1 MILKNKTYSS
11 YYIDL
16 IKKDN
21 DLNKAVYNFRDKIEN
36 QYEYLLENSQID
48 LSEDLSKRDLSEE
61 IFGPD
66 TTKVIVG
73 EFDLSKH
80 ISGHG
85 PTGEIIINEPTSNVP
100 EKVFEEFI
108 NLVDPKSNI
117 IFEES
122 ILSFAEKYG
131 LLFFDPNEKLINEKY
146 HTEEL
151 SIWKQEI
158 SLMHSL
164 TKLYYYYTLS
174 RYDLTRNAGIK
185 GMESLFLKKNNKQ
198 YYFDDSYKSM
208 INEIKDINFTIDGTA
223 EFEKKNKNKNIIS
236 YEQLIVKLFLSVL
249 KPRLKASSHR
259 DIKEIQISKKYS
271 SRDYVWFGFE
281 KYYNSL
287 YNYIWSNFANFVQD
301 KGTFKICSKCNKY
314 FVSKVI
320 QRGRFC
326 SDTCRASRGRELE
339 IWASIQKIFRNKGY
353 ETFLSNEK
361 QFSRLVVSHK
371 ADTALYD
378 VKSKSMVALL
388 EFKYSDINNQ
398 SPKFKFFSN
407 NLQKGLKLYE
417 KYFGVN
423 NAFVINKNKQ
433 IFFWDLKKKIFGEEI
448 KSIPNASE
456 LNQSTLKID
465 AKIEKNF
472 YLELEQE
479 KLNAEK
485 ERLQINEVE

>member
-164 TKLYYYYTLS
+164 TKLYYFYT
-174 RYDLTRNAGIK
+174 YAI
-185 GMESLFLKKNNKQ
+185 
-198 YYFDDSYKSM
+198 
-208 INEIKDINFTIDGTA
+208 DIN
-223 EFEKKNKNKNIIS
+223 II
-236 YEQLIVKLFLSVL
+236 
-249 KPRLKASSHR
+249 
-259 DIKEIQISKKYS
+259 
-271 SRDYVWFGFE
+271 
-281 KYYNSL
+281 
-287 YNYIWSNFANFVQD
+287 YIY
-301 KGTFKICSKCNKY
+301 IY
-314 FVSKVI
+314 I
-320 QRGRFC
+320 
-326 SDTCRASRGRELE
+326 
-339 IWASIQKIFRNKGY
+339 
-353 ETFLSNEK
+353 
-361 QFSRLVVSHK
+361 
-371 ADTALYD
+371 
-378 VKSKSMVALL
+378 
-388 EFKYSDINNQ
+388 
-398 SPKFKFFSN
+398 
-407 NLQKGLKLYE
+407 
-417 KYFGVN
+417 
-423 NAFVINKNKQ
+423 
-433 IFFWDLKKKIFGEEI
+433 
-448 KSIPNASE
+448 
-456 LNQSTLKID
+456 
-465 AKIEKNF
+465 
-472 YLELEQE
+472 
-479 KLNAEK
+479 
-485 ERLQINEVE
+485 